1 MAGAPK
7 LNLKQRHTGRSVTKP
22 IWVRIILTLIAIIFL
37 VGFLLLPLLEVFAQA
52 FAGGVATYFATFK
65 DPFVLSAIRL
75 TLLAAAIAVPLN
87 VVFGVAAAWSIS
99 KFNFPGKNILITLI
113 DIPFAV
119 SPVIAGL
126 VFLLL
131 FGHQGV
137 LGPWLEAHNWKIVFA
152 PAGIVIATLFVTFP
166 FVARE
171 LIPLMQ
177 SQGTDEE
184 QAALMLG
191 ANGWQMF
198 RRITVP
204 NIKWGLIYG
213 VILCN
218 SRAMGEFG
226 AVYVVSGSIQG
237 VTNTMPLEIETR
249 MENFDFTTA
258 YTLATALAM
267 LALITL
273 IVKTIVEYRSTR
285 LLAEATE

>member
-1 MAGAPK
+1 MAGGSQLK
-7 LNLKQRHTGRSVTKP
+7 LTAHTERRSVNEP
-22 IWVRIILTLIAIIFL
+22 LWVRIVLILVAVLFL
-37 VGFLLLPLLEVFAQA
+37 TGFLLLPLLEVFAQA
-52 FAGGVATYFATFK
+52 FAQGVVVYLNTFK
-65 DPFVLSAIRL
+65 DPYVLSAIRL
-75 TLLAAAIAVPLN
+75 TLLVAVITVPLN
-87 VVFGVAAAWSIS
+87 VIFGVAAAWSIS
-99 KFNFPGKNILITLI
+99 KFDFPGKNILATLI
-113 DIPFAV
+113 DLPFAV

-152 PAGIVIATLFVTFP
+152 VPGIILATVFVTFP
-166 FVARE
+166 FIARE

-177 SQGTDEE
+177 SQGIDEE

-198 RRITVP
+198 WRVTVP

-226 AVYVVSGSIQG
+226 AVSVVSGSIQG
-237 VTNTMPLEIETR
+237 VTNTMPLEIQTR
-249 MENFDFTTA
+249 MENFDIAAFTMS
-258 YTLATALAM
+258 TALAM

-273 IVKTIVEYRSTR
+273 LVKTIVELRSTQ
-285 LLAEATE
+285 LLADAAE